1 MSSIVFAFIFGGTL
15 IGMVLRARLPEPHL
29 SKETRDVVRLGMG
42 LVATIAAL
50 VLSLLIASAKT
61 SYDTQGTQLK
71 QMTANVILLD
81 NLLARYGA
89 DARPV
94 RALLRRVAPSTDQI
108 RNSSASAQAA
118 PYVPGAASAAFY
130 QALEELTPGTDTQR
144 SLHARAVKTATELAQ
159 TRLMMF
165 TEADDTIP
173 MPFLAVLVFWLMIIF
188 ASFSLFA
195 RPNATLV
202 VALFICAL
210 SASTSIFLI
219 LELSQ
224 PFSGLMAISTAP
236 LSHALAP
243 LGP

>member
-15 IGMVLRARLPEPHL
+15 IGMVLRASLPEPHL
-29 SKETRDVVRLGMG
+29 SEETRDVVRLGMG

-50 VLSLLIASAKT
+50 VLGLLIASAKT
-61 SYDTQGTQLK
+61 SYDTQSTQLK

-89 DARPV
+89 EARPV
-94 RALLRRVAPSTDQI
+94 RVLLRRIAPSAAQI
-108 RNSSASAQAA
+108 SDASAPAKAA
-118 PYVPGAASAAFY
+118 SYVPGAASAAFY
-130 QALEELTPGTDTQR
+130 EALEDLTPGNDMQR
-144 SLHARAVKTATELAQ
+144 SIHARAVKTATELAQ
-159 TRLMMF
+159 TRLMIF
-165 TEADDTIP
+165 AELDDAIP

-202 VALFICAL
+202 AALFICAL

-224 PFSGLMAISTAP
+224 PFSGLITISTAP
-236 LSHALAP
+236 LSNALAP